1 LHHNHIIHRDIKGD
15 NICLSGFVARMIDF
29 GMARSLI
36 IDGPK
41 ADGGEMKKHHDKYAA
56 PDSDEEEFVTVTRD
70 VSVAQR
76 SNAQYSAPEALM
88 SRGHYDSKVDV
99 WALGCLLSE
108 LLYCCDSAKLEANST
123 SQTKFTAR
131 FLFRPA
137 RNIDRSLPL
146 ILNHL
151 VASADDLVDAT
162 ADGRSKRLS
171 DRLWGRMVARGFI
184 DASLPEA
191 VNHPF
196 AWSDISSKFPTPA
209 LPAHEIPIFEKLRS
223 VMMRMLSF
231 DPDQRCSA
239 AEALS
244 LLTANE
250 FHPVRV
256 AADVLEEF
264 NTLQQMLDDSK
275 ELVGHGSHREKCLAF
290 IRHVDADRPSHP
302 SPLSLLLH

>member
-1 LHHNHIIHRDIKGD
+1 M
-15 NICLSGFVARMIDF
+15 SGFVARLIDF

-36 IDGPK
+36 VDGPR
-41 ADGGEMKKHHDKYAA
+41 ADGGEMKKHHDKYADA
-56 PDSDEEEFVTVTRD
+56 DSDVGEFVTRD

-76 SNAQYSAPEALM
+76 SNAQYSAPEALL

-108 LLYCCDSAKLEANST
+108 LLYCCDSDKLERNST

-137 RNIDRSLPL
+137 RNFDGSLPL
-146 ILNHL
+146 ILSHA
-151 VASADDLVDAT
+151 VASADDLVDAA

-184 DASLPEA
+184 DASLPDA
-191 VNHPF
+191 VNDPF
-196 AWSDISSKFPTPA
+196 PWSDLSSEFPTPA
-209 LPAHEIPIFEKLRS
+209 LPAQEIPIFEKLRS
-223 VMMRMLSF
+223 VMLRMLSF

-244 LLTANE
+244 LLTACE
-250 FHPVRV
+250 YHPVRV
-256 AADVLEEF
+256 AADVLQEF
-264 NTLQQMLDDSK
+264 NTLQEMLDDTK
-275 ELVGHGSHREKCLAF
+275 GLVGQGSHHEKCLAF
-290 IRHVDADRPSHP
+290 IRHVDAVHPSHP
-302 SPLSLLLH
+302 SPLSLLLQ